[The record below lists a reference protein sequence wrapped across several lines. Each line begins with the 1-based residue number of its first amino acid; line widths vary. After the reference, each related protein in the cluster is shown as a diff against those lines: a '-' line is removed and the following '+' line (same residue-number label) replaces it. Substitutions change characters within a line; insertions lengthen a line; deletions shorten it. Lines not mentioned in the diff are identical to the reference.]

1 MEKND
6 FIEKV
11 TKAINTHDARTFA
24 SLYAEGATAHD
35 PFYPDP
41 LRGRKEIEKD
51 MELFFTAFPDLKAE
65 ITNVLASDSW
75 IAAEFEMTGTNNG
88 QLDSPA
94 GTLPATGKKVK
105 FEVASF
111 VKLDH
116 KGLVTENRRYY
127 NVAAILQQLG
137 IQSES
142 V

>member
-11 TKAINTHDARTFA
+11 TKAINEHDAGTFA
-24 SLYAEGATAHD
+24 SLFAEGATAHD

-41 LRGRKEIEKD
+41 LKGRKEIEKD
-51 MELFFTAFPDLKAE
+51 MEIFFTAFPDLRGE
-65 ITNVLASDSW
+65 VINVLASGSW
-75 IAAEFEMTGTNNG
+75 IAAEFEMTGTNDG

-94 GTLPATGKKVK
+94 GALPATGKKVK

-111 VKLDH
+111 VKLDEN
-116 KGLVTENRRYY
+116 GLVVENRRYY